1 MIHLRYRTRGKKKMS
16 ETLEGAISLTYR
28 QDKKAAWVE
37 LLEDM
42 PFVKDSESG
51 KKVVEATESFIK
63 NGLARVQV
71 EDGTVFDSSRY
82 WQQIIDGHQEI
93 IKSLEKYLAKELA
106 ELVPDGHELALTEV
120 AVYRAYVGEEFC
132 TVEDYEVGTRKVS

>member
-1 MIHLRYRTRGKKKMS
+1 MR

-42 PFVKDSESG
+42 PFVKDTESG
-51 KKVVEATESFIK
+51 KKVVKATESFIK

-71 EDGTVFDSSRY
+71 KDGTVFDSSEY
-82 WQQIIDGHQEI
+82 WQQIIEGHQEI

-106 ELVPDGHELALTEV
+106 DLVPDGHELVLVEV

-132 TVEDYEVGTRKVS
+132 IVEDYEVGTRKVS

>member
-1 MIHLRYRTRGKKKMS
+1 MS

-51 KKVVEATESFIK
+51 KKVVEATENFIK

-71 EDGTVFDSSRY
+71 KDGIVFESSEY
-82 WQQIIDGHQEI
+82 WQQIIEGHQEI

>member
-1 MIHLRYRTRGKKKMS
+1 MS

-28 QDKKAAWVE
+28 QDEKAAWVE

-51 KKVVEATESFIK
+51 KKVVEATENFIK
-63 NGLARVQV
+63 NGLARVQI

-82 WQQIIDGHQEI
+82 WQQIIEGHQEI

-132 TVEDYEVGTRKVS
+132 TVEDYEVGTRKAA

>member
-1 MIHLRYRTRGKKKMS
+1 MS
-16 ETLEGAISLTYR
+16 EALDGAISLTYR

-42 PFVKDSESG
+42 PFVKDTESG
-51 KKVVEATESFIK
+51 KKVVEATENFIK

-71 EDGTVFDSSRY
+71 KDGIVFESSEY
-82 WQQIIDGHQEI
+82 WQQIIEGHQEI

-106 ELVPDGHELALTEV
+106 ELVPDGHELALAEV

>member
-1 MIHLRYRTRGKKKMS
+1 MS
-16 ETLEGAISLTYR
+16 KALDGAISLTYR
-28 QDKKAAWVE
+28 QDEKAAWVE

-42 PFVKDSESG
+42 PFVKDTESG
-51 KKVVEATESFIK
+51 KKVVEATERFIK

-71 EDGTVFDSSRY
+71 KDGTAFDSSKY
-82 WQQIIDGHQEI
+82 WQQIIEGHQEI

-106 ELVPDGHELALTEV
+106 ELVPDGNELALTEV

-132 TVEDYEVGTRKVS
+132 TVEDYEVNTRKIIK

>member
-1 MIHLRYRTRGKKKMS
+1 MS
-16 ETLEGAISLTYR
+16 EALEGSISLTYR
-28 QDKKAAWVE
+28 KDKKAAWVE

-63 NGLARVQV
+63 NGLARVKV

-106 ELVPDGHELALTEV
+106 ELVPDGHELALT
-120 AVYRAYVGEEFC
+120 AAAMYYAYVGDEFC

>member
-1 MIHLRYRTRGKKKMS
+1 MS
-16 ETLEGAISLTYR
+16 EALDGAISLIYR

-42 PFVKDSESG
+42 PFVKDAESG
-51 KKVVEATESFIK
+51 KKTVEAIESFVK

-71 EDGTVFDSSRY
+71 KDGTSFDSSLY
-82 WQQIIDGHQEI
+82 WQQIIEGHQEI
-93 IKSLEKYLAKELA
+93 IKSLEKYLAKEFA
-106 ELVPDGHELALTEV
+106 ELVPDGHELSLTEV
-120 AVYRAYVGEEFC
+120 DVYRAYVGEEFC

>member
-1 MIHLRYRTRGKKKMS
+1 MR
-16 ETLEGAISLTYR
+16 ETLEGAISLTFR

-51 KKVVEATESFIK
+51 KKVVEATENFIK

-71 EDGTVFDSSRY
+71 EDGTVFDSSEY
-82 WQQIIDGHQEI
+82 WQQIIEGHQEI
-93 IKSLEKYLAKELA
+93 IKSLEKYLAEELA
-106 ELVPDGHELALTEV
+106 EIVPDGYELFLNEV

-132 TVEDYEVGTRKVS
+132 TVDDYEVGTRKVA

>member
-1 MIHLRYRTRGKKKMS
+1 MS
-16 ETLEGAISLTYR
+16 EILEGAISLTYR

-42 PFVKDSESG
+42 PFVKDTESG
-51 KKVVEATESFIK
+51 KKVAEATESFIK

-71 EDGTVFDSSRY
+71 KDGTVFDSSEY
-82 WQQIIDGHQEI
+82 WQKIIEGHQEI

-106 ELVPDGHELALTEV
+106 DLVPDGHELVLVEV

-132 TVEDYEVGTRKVS
+132 TVEDYEVGTRKVA

>member
-1 MIHLRYRTRGKKKMS
+1 MS
-16 ETLEGAISLTYR
+16 ETLEGTISLVYR
-28 QDKKAAWVE
+28 QDKKSAWVE

-42 PFVKDSESG
+42 PFVKDTESG
-51 KKVVEATESFIK
+51 KKVVEATENFIK
-63 NGLARVQV
+63 DGLARVQV

-82 WQQIIDGHQEI
+82 WQQIIEGHQEI

-106 ELVPDGHELALTEV
+106 ELVPVGHELALTEV

>member
-1 MIHLRYRTRGKKKMS
+1 MS
-16 ETLEGAISLTYR
+16 ENLEGAISLTYR

-42 PFVKDSESG
+42 PFVKDTESG
-51 KKVVEATESFIK
+51 KKVVEATERFIK
-63 NGLARVQV
+63 NGLARMQV
-71 EDGTVFDSSRY
+71 KDGTVFDSSEY
-82 WQQIIDGHQEI
+82 WQQIIEGHQEI

-106 ELVPDGHELALTEV
+106 DLVPDGNELALTEV

-132 TVEDYEVGTRKVS
+132 TVEDYEVGTRKAA

>member
-1 MIHLRYRTRGKKKMS
+1 MS
-16 ETLEGAISLTYR
+16 ETIEGAISLTYH
-28 QDKKAAWVE
+28 QDEKSAWVE

-42 PFVKDSESG
+42 PFVKDTESG

-71 EDGTVFDSSRY
+71 KNGAVFDSLRY
-82 WQQIIDGHQEI
+82 WQQIIEGHQEI

-106 ELVPDGHELALTEV
+106 ELVPDGHELTLTEV

-132 TVEDYEVGTRKVS
+132 TVEDYEVGTREVA

>member
-1 MIHLRYRTRGKKKMS
+1 MKGKKKMS

-42 PFVKDSESG
+42 PFVKDTESG

-71 EDGTVFDSSRY
+71 KAGTAFDSPEY
-82 WQQIIDGHQEI
+82 WPQIIEGHQEI

-106 ELVPDGHELALTEV
+106 ELVPDGHDLALVEV
-120 AVYRAYVGEEFC
+120 AVYRAYVDNEFC
-132 TVEDYEVGTRKVS
+132 IVEDYEVSTRKVA